1 MKTRIFFTI
10 LLLLISHTAYSQFAN
25 GVHII
30 RHMGHSNEKQTNVKY
45 NVDAPEDSNILF
57 YENNIYLTIGGYRVD
72 IIQYDDKGTDYSKEM
87 AEIKA
92 FSLLDN
98 REKTVFI
105 QNLGKGMYSLWL
117 GRGNG
122 GADVFLFTTPDYKE

>member
-1 MKTRIFFTI
+1 MKTRFFFTI

-25 GVHII
+25 GVHTI
-30 RHMGHSNEKQTNVKY
+30 RHMGHSNEKQTTVNY
-45 NVDAPEDSNILF
+45 SVDAPENSKILF
-57 YENNIYLTIGGYRVD
+57 YDNNIYLTIGGYRVD

-98 REKTVFI
+98 RNKIAFI
-105 QNLGKGMYSLWL
+105 QTLKKGMYSFWL
-117 GRGNG
+117 ERGNG
-122 GADVFLFTTPDYKE
+122 GADIFLFTTPDYKE

>member
-1 MKTRIFFTI
+1 MKTRKLFTI

-25 GVHII
+25 GVYII

-45 NVDAPEDSNILF
+45 SVDAPEDSNILF

-122 GADVFLFTTPDYKE
+122 GADIFLFTIPDYKE